1 MTNSNNSIR
10 SGIHDNYLREKMGIF
25 LKNKITK
32 DSELSIVSAFFT
44 IYAYD
49 ALKENLDQISKL
61 RFLFGEPRFIRTID
75 PDRTEAKTFSITDE
89 DISLSNCLQ
98 QKRVALDCANWIKDK
113 KIEIHSINKANFLH
127 GKMYH
132 ITKGPLQDVILGSSN
147 FTVRGLG
154 LSTSINNIE
163 LNMEINDQRDRE
175 DLKDWFDS
183 LWNNEELTKDV
194 KDEVL
199 KYLEKL
205 YRNISPEFIYYKT
218 LFHIFEDYLSK
229 REKEDIAEKEK
240 LIIDSQIWN
249 YLFDFQK
256 DGVKGAINKIMN
268 YGGCILADSVGLGK
282 TYEALAIIKYFE
294 LQNYRVLVLCPKKLK
309 DNWTVFQ
316 ASVNSE
322 LNPFPEDR
330 FGYTVLSHTDLSREK
345 GFSGN
350 IDLENFNWGNY
361 DLVVIDESHNFRNNT
376 KGRKDEENNLV
387 RKSRYERLME
397 DIIKGNVKTR
407 VLMLSAT
414 PVNTSLKDLRN
425 QIFFITEGRD
435 ETFQSTLGIP
445 SLNNLIISSQK
456 SFTEWAKNDNHH
468 ETDDLLNK
476 LSPAFFRLLDGL
488 TIARARK
495 HVQKYYL
502 DTVLNLGGFPERKKP
517 IPIYTEID
525 LQKEFPSYDELNN
538 LISEYQLSLFKP
550 SSYLKVD
557 RKSKYEMDGMP
568 NFNQEQ
574 REKFLIGMMKV
585 GFLKRL
591 ESSIHSFTIS
601 MLNTLN
607 KIDNLLARIA
617 YFETNQSKLD
627 AIDFDDLEIESDED
641 DELQDALDNMTVG
654 KKLKIQLVDLDVN
667 RWKHDLQDDR
677 KRIQA
682 IYDRAICI
690 NSQRD
695 AKLAQL
701 KDIISDKVQNPTYN
715 KLGKECKKVLLFTAF
730 ANTAVYLYDNLKD
743 WARIDLGIHIALVT
757 GDGQH
762 DRTTFGRADF
772 NHILINFSPT
782 SKSREKIYSMQ
793 QNEEID
799 LLIATD
805 CISEGQNLQDCD
817 LVVNY
822 DIHWNPVRIIQR
834 FGRIDR
840 IGSLHEKVGLVNFWP
855 TKDLDRYISLKNRV
869 EARMAL
875 VDVSAAADD
884 NPLDVDQI
892 KELIKDDLTYRDK
905 QLLRLRDEVMDLE
918 DFNETVDLT
927 DFSFEDFRNELN
939 RYIESNRKQLE
950 DAPLGLN
957 CIVPVDENLKNARP
971 GVLFCLKQ
979 KNSLP
984 EQREFNPIQPFF
996 LVYILDD
1003 GSIRYSFTQAKASLD
1018 LMRGLCAGKNE
1029 AFERLCELFDQQ
1041 TENGR
1046 NMENYS
1052 DLLQKSVKSIIQT
1065 LNRRIPESLT
1075 INKNAT
1081 IPPIDTQARDEEDFE
1096 LITWVV
1102 IKDE

>member
-1 MTNSNNSIR
+1 MTDSNNSIR
-10 SGIHDNYLREKMGIF
+10 SGIHDNYLRETIGDF
-25 LKNKITK
+25 LKDKIAK

-44 IYAYD
+44 ISAYD
-49 ALKENLDQISKL
+49 ALKENLDQIEKL
-61 RFLFGEPRFIRTID
+61 RFLFGEPRFIQTVD
-75 PDRTEAKTFSITDE
+75 PDKTDAKIYSITDE
-89 DISLSNCLQ
+89 DITLTNRLH
-98 QKRVALDCANWIKDK
+98 QKRIAFDCSEWIRDK
-113 KIEIHSINKANFLH
+113 VEIRSINKINFMH

-132 ITKGPLQDVILGSSN
+132 ITRGPIQDAILGSSN

-154 LSTSINNIE
+154 LSNSINNIE
-163 LNMEINDQRDRE
+163 LNMEINDQRDRG
-175 DLKDWFDS
+175 DLKIWFDT
-183 LWNNEELTKDV
+183 LWANEELTKDV

-205 YRNISPEFIYYKT
+205 YKNVSPEFIYYKT
-218 LFHIFEDYLSK
+218 LFHIFEDYLSD
-229 REKEDIAEKEK
+229 RAKEDVLEKEK
-240 LIIDSQIWN
+240 LIIDTQIWDF
-249 YLFDFQK
+249 LFDFQK
-256 DGVKGAINKIMN
+256 DGVKGAINKIVN

-309 DNWTVFQ
+309 DNWTIFQ
-316 ASVNSE
+316 AAVNSE

-350 IDLENFNWGNY
+350 TDLENFNWGNY

-376 KGRKDEENNLV
+376 KGRRDEENNV
-387 RKSRYERLME
+387 IRKSRYERLME

-425 QIFFITEGRD
+425 QISFITEGKD
-435 ETFQSTLGIP
+435 GTFQSTLSIP
-445 SLNNLIISSQK
+445 SLNNLIASSQK
-456 SFTEWAKNDNHH
+456 SFTEWAKNNTHH

-488 TIARARK
+488 TLARARK

-502 DTVLNLGGFPERKKP
+502 DTVQNLGGFPKREKP
-517 IPIYTEID
+517 IPIYAEID
-525 LQKEFPSYDELNN
+525 LRKGFPSYDELND
-538 LISEYQLSLFKP
+538 LISGYQLSLFKP
-550 SSYLKVD
+550 SSYLKENT
-557 RKSKYEMDGMP
+557 KINYELDGMS

-574 REKFLIGMMKV
+574 RENFLIGMMKI

-591 ESSIHSFTIS
+591 ESSINSFTIS

-607 KIDNLLARIA
+607 KIDGLLQRIED
-617 YFETNQSKLD
+617 FKKTQTKLNE
-627 AIDFDDLEIESDED
+627 IDFDDLEIESDED
-641 DELQDALDNMTVG
+641 EEMQDVLNNMTVG
-654 KKLKIQLVDLDVN
+654 KKLKIQMVDLDLE
-667 RWKHDLQDDR
+667 RWEHDLQDDR
-677 KRIQA
+677 KCIQA
-682 IYDRAICI
+682 IYDRAVCV

-701 KDIISDKVQNPTYN
+701 KEIIAEKVQNPTYN
-715 KLGKECKKVLLFTAF
+715 RLGKECKKVLLFTAF
-730 ANTAVYLYDNLKD
+730 ADTAVYLYDNLES
-743 WARIDLGIHIALVT
+743 WARNELGIHIALVT
-757 GDGQH
+757 GSGQH

-772 NHILINFSPT
+772 NHILTNFSPI
-782 SKSREKIYSMQ
+782 SKSREKIHSMRQ
-793 QNEEID
+793 DEEID

-840 IGSLHEKVGLVNFWP
+840 IGSLHEQVGLVNFWP

-884 NPLDVDQI
+884 NLLDADQI
-892 KELIKDDLTYRDK
+892 EELIKDDLTYRDK

-918 DFNETVDLT
+918 DFNESVDLT
-927 DFSFEDFRNELN
+927 DFSLEDFRNELN
-939 RYIESNRKQLE
+939 HYIESNRKQLE

-957 CIVPVDENLKNARP
+957 CIVPAETARP

-979 KNSLP
+979 RKSSP

-1003 GSIRYSFTQAKASLD
+1003 GNVRYNFTQAKANLD
-1018 LMRGLCAGKNE
+1018 LMRGLCAGKKE
-1029 AFERLCELFDQQ
+1029 AFETLCELFDQQ

-1046 NMENYS
+1046 NMENYT
-1052 DLLQKSVKSIIQT
+1052 DLLQKSVKSIIQI
-1065 LNRRIPESLT
+1065 LKRKIPESLT
-1075 INKNAT
+1075 IDKNT
-1081 IPPIDTQARDEEDFE
+1081 IIPPIDSQAKNEDDFE

-1102 IKDE
+1102 IKNG